1 MNPRLK
7 PAALT
12 ISAAVALVAV
22 TGCSSNVKTPP
33 DQVALHYEGGITS
46 GARYKD
52 CVPTSTYRSDGMN
65 DTHYFYPTN
74 RRTYDANP
82 AEGSESGPVT
92 VVSKDNAEMAIPA
105 QVTFTLDTSCDP
117 DGGPLRAFHERMGLR
132 YSAYFNT
139 SDGDDGGLNPDGP
152 VGWVRVL
159 NDVIGKSLDIT
170 LDRQAQNYQWRAIW
184 NDPSTKTE
192 LEKAVQSALSTEV
205 NRAAGG
211 TFFKIETVRLAKPTP
226 VNQALKD
233 AVATEQSAVAK
244 AKSAEL
250 QAQAA
255 EAAAKAQVAVAVA
268 EARSLQ
274 ERIKVIGIEA
284 WREEQRLA
292 VQRQAIEKGLNPFPS
307 PIVAGVPA
315 PAQKP

>member
-1 MNPRLK
+1 MKLRTK
-7 PAALT
+7 RAV
-12 ISAAVALVAV
+12 VALGLAVSLAAV

-33 DQVALHYEGGITS
+33 DQVALHYSGGVTS
-46 GARYKD
+46 GAQFKD
-52 CVPTSTYRSDGMN
+52 CVPSSTYRNDGMG

-82 AEGSESGPVT
+82 QEGSEAGPVT

-105 QVTFTLDTSCDP
+105 QVTFTLDTSCAP

-139 SDGDDGGLNPDGP
+139 SDGDEGGLNPDGP
-152 VGWVRVL
+152 KGWVRIL

-170 LDRQAQNYQWRAIW
+170 LDRQAKAYGWRAIW
-184 NDPSTKTE
+184 NDPATKDE
-192 LEKAVQSALSTEV
+192 LEKAVQANLAAEV

-211 TFFKIETVRLAKPTP
+211 AFFKIETVRLVAPTP

-255 EAAAKAQVAVAVA
+255 RAAAQAQVAVAEA
-268 EARSLQ
+268 EARSLDA
-274 ERIKVIGIEA
+274 RIKVIGISA
-284 WREEQRLA
+284 WLEEQKLA
-292 VQRQAIEKGLNPFPS
+292 IQRQAIEKGLNPFPS
-307 PIVAGVPA
+307 PIVAGVSAA
-315 PAQKP
+315 PVTK